1 MPAPEDHPRPDT
13 SPAAGGDRLLLSD
26 AERDEGVR
34 ALERACVEGRLT
46 LGEFSERVEGALGA
60 RTRGDL
66 APLLADLP
74 TASPP
79 VPGEASAPAPAPAPG
94 ASRPSPRFS
103 LSILGEHQHLGRWVL
118 PPRLVHLSLLG
129 RTRYDLS
136 EAELSS
142 ADSELTVISLLG
154 SVEVHVPEDVSVE
167 VDDFSVLGSRQV
179 DSGHRPPPAGAP
191 RLHLR
196 VLALLGAIVV
206 TRGAGRGPGWW
217 GPRHPRHGWGMPPP
231 APPAPPAGTG
241 PGVGWPGPPEGWSE
255 PAEAGVGWM
264 LPSRADRRRARRER
278 RRMRRHL

>member
-1 MPAPEDHPRPDT
+1 MPEPEDPRPDT
-13 SPAAGGDRLLLSD
+13 SPAAAGDRLLLSD

-46 LGEFSERVEGALGA
+46 LGEFSDRVEGAFAA
-60 RTRGDL
+60 RSRGDL

-74 TASPP
+74 TASAPP
-79 VPGEASAPAPAPAPG
+79 PGEASEPAPALR

-118 PPRLVHLSLLG
+118 PSRLVHLSLLG
-129 RTRYDLS
+129 STRYDLS
-136 EAELSS
+136 EAELSG

-196 VLALLGAIVV
+196 VVALLGEIVV
-206 TRGAGRGPGWW
+206 TRGAGGGPRWW
-217 GPRHPRHGWGMPPP
+217 GRRHHRHGWAIPPP
-231 APPAPPAGTG
+231 APPVPPAGAD
-241 PGVGWPGPPEGWSE
+241 PGVGPPPHPAGWSE
-255 PAEAGVGWM
+255 PPGAGPGWV
-264 LPSRADRRRARRER
+264 PSRADRRRARREG
-278 RRMRRHL
+278 RRMRRRL